1 VAARYLAQPDSF
13 EALFFTRNQNVLAIR
28 FAPMAFKIAARTI
41 LHLGGELISSDA
53 VALYELIKNAFDAG
67 SKAGVTIEVFVNLPS
82 WPGIWPSRLL
92 ELEKIPKSDRSLSD
106 KVISLKNDLVANLDQ
121 TAASAVDY
129 AQQIRTATSLDQLK
143 RIAEQANQIVISD
156 TGHGMS
162 KSDLTEIY
170 LTIGTRYRRE
180 EKENLVQS
188 GRGQE
193 RPILGEKGIGRLSV
207 MRLGQQVRV
216 KTTRSGETNWNI
228 LEIDWSRFSHDS
240 DELLEE
246 IDVEP
251 KTGEA
256 KTHRSDQ
263 GTTIIVSALNSRWTK
278 SNLLGFAG
286 NEAAKFNS
294 PFDDEKRYKV
304 ILRFNGEIIPIRDFD
319 EMILNNC
326 HAQVSATFTIE
337 KGEPHLRGRVD
348 YRQHK
353 REQSFHLTTPQL
365 LSVVGGAAT
374 ANDLI
379 ALGPFSMEVFWF
391 NRRLLQKKEDGGV
404 SISDFIRAWAG
415 GLLLYRDGFRVLP
428 YGDPDDDWLD
438 LDKKALASAGYKV
451 NRQQL
456 IGHVD
461 ISSIQNPAL
470 NDQTNREGLR
480 ESPEKNALVSMLK
493 HILEVELRRFLNEV
507 DGEERARLR
516 LSFDELEERLTK
528 EKTSLR
534 KNLAELR
541 KHRSETPHEQL
552 LFKGID
558 EAVASLEQMME
569 DAKALADEFER
580 GRSQMLHLAGLG
592 LMVEFLA
599 HELNRATQHALGTL
613 VESKGTNRPLS
624 SQALQN
630 LELQLKTLQK
640 RLSTLDPATTSGRN
654 RKERFD
660 IALLAQ
666 QTIDGHQAEF
676 KRHGIIAPEVL
687 VLPRAKPVEVSMV
700 KGMVVQVLEN
710 LLSNSVYWLK
720 QEQRVRRNFIP
731 RIEIVVDT
739 DLHELRVTDN
749 GPGIS
754 SADTEHI
761 FKPFFTR
768 KPPGEGKGLGLYIS
782 REIAH
787 YHKAE
792 LFLSEEHHGHSK
804 NRNTFVL
811 AFPK

>member
-1 VAARYLAQPDSF
+1 
-13 EALFFTRNQNVLAIR
+13 
-28 FAPMAFKIAARTI
+28 MAFKIAARTI
-41 LHLGGELISSDA
+41 LHLGGELISTDA

-67 SKAGVTIEVFVNLPS
+67 SKEGVKIEIFVKLPS
-82 WPGIWPSRLL
+82 WPGFWPTRFS
-92 ELEKIPKSDRSLSD
+92 ELNQATRGDSSSSIQD
-106 KVISLKNDLVANLDQ
+106 KLTPLRNELMEAVDM
-121 TAASAVDY
+121 SAVG
-129 AQQIRTATSLDQLK
+129 AVEFTEQIRAAGSLDQL
-143 RIAEQANQIVISD
+143 RSVVEQANQIVISD

-180 EKENLVQS
+180 EKENLVES
-188 GRGQE
+188 GRGHE

-207 MRLGQQVRV
+207 MRLGQKVRV
-216 KTTRSGETNWNI
+216 KTTRSGETNWNL

-246 IDVEP
+246 IHVEP

-256 KTHRSDQ
+256 KNHRNEK
-263 GTTIIVSALNSRWTK
+263 GTTITISALNSRWAK
-278 SNLLGFAG
+278 SNLLEFAG

-294 PFDDEKRYKV
+294 PFDEEKRYRV

-326 HAQVSATFTIE
+326 HAHVSAKFSIE
-337 KGEPHLRGRVD
+337 TGRPHLRGRVD

-353 REQSFHLTTPQL
+353 RQRTFHLEAAQLTSVSGTTINEI
-365 LSVVGGAAT
+365 V
-374 ANDLI
+374 N
-379 ALGPFSMEVFWF
+379 LGPFNMEVFWF

-404 SISDFIRAWAG
+404 SISEVIKIWAG
-415 GLLLYRDGFRVLP
+415 GLMLYRDGFRVLP
-428 YGDPDDDWLD
+428 YGNADDDWLD
-438 LDKKALASAGYKV
+438 LDKKALASQGYKV

-456 IGHVD
+456 VGHVD
-461 ISSIQNPAL
+461 ISSIENPAL

-480 ESPEKNALVSMLK
+480 ESPEKNTLVKLLK
-493 HILEVELRRFLNEV
+493 HILEVELRGFLNEV

-528 EKTSLR
+528 ENTSIK

-541 KHRSETPHEQL
+541 KHRSETPHEKL

-558 EAVASLEQMME
+558 EAVSSLEQLMDE
-569 DAKALADEFER
+569 AQGLADEFER
-580 GRSQMLHLAGLG
+580 GRSQMIHLAGLG

-613 VESKGTNRPLS
+613 AESKSTNRPIT

-654 RKERFD
+654 RRERFD
-660 IALLAQ
+660 IAQLAQ
-666 QTIDGHQAEF
+666 QTIDGHKAEF
-676 KRHGIIAPEVL
+676 KRHDIEVPDVV
-687 VLPRAKPVEVSMV
+687 VLPRQKPVEVLMV
-700 KGMVVQVLEN
+700 KGMVIQVLEN

-720 QEQRVRRNFIP
+720 QEQRLRTNFNA
-731 RIEIVVDT
+731 RIDIVVDA
-739 DLHELRVTDN
+739 DSHELRVTDN

-754 SADTEHI
+754 SVDAEHI

-782 REIAH
+782 REIAR

-792 LFLSEEHHGHSK
+792 LFLAEDRQGSSK
-804 NRNTFVL
+804 NRKTFVL
-811 AFPK
+811 TFPK